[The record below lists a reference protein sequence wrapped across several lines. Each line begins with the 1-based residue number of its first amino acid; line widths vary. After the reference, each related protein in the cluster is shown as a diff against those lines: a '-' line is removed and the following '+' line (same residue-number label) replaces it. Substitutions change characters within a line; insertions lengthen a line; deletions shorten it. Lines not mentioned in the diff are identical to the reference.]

1 MQLGYF
7 MMPLHPPGSDLGK
20 TLQHDLRQVERLD
33 ELGYSEVWVGE
44 HFTAEWENIPAPDL
58 FIAAAL
64 QRTERIVFGTGVSCM
79 PNHSPFVLA
88 HRIAQLDQMAQGRF
102 MWGVGAG
109 SFIGDMEMVG
119 IDRKSGYQRQV
130 TGDAIDLVLKMWD
143 DPEPG
148 LYEQHNWRFNVPTP
162 DLSIG
167 KHVHVKPFQQPH
179 PPIAVAGSSERSETL
194 GIAGA
199 RGWIPMSSSLAAP
212 RLLRSHWG
220 VVEEGAREA
229 GRVADRATWR
239 ISRDVHVAETTEQA
253 REEALHGAMGRDWRE
268 YFLRSVGQSGR
279 FGMMK
284 QDLSLPDSA
293 ITLEYLLDNH
303 WIVGD
308 PETVAQKIRAL
319 YELVGGFGMLLVIA
333 HDWPDPAV
341 WDRSMTLLATE
352 VLPKLADLGV
362 PTLATASA

>member
-1 MQLGYF
+1 
-7 MMPLHPPGSDLGK
+7 
-20 TLQHDLRQVERLD
+20 
-33 ELGYSEVWVGE
+33 
-44 HFTAEWENIPAPDL
+44 
-58 FIAAAL
+58 
-64 QRTERIVFGTGVSCM
+64 
-79 PNHSPFVLA
+79 
-88 HRIAQLDQMAQGRF
+88 
-102 MWGVGAG
+102 
-109 SFIGDMEMVG
+109 
-119 IDRKSGYQRQV
+119 
-130 TGDAIDLVLKMWD
+130 
-143 DPEPG
+143 
-148 LYEQHNWRFNVPTP
+148 
-162 DLSIG
+162 
-167 KHVHVKPFQQPH
+167 
-179 PPIAVAGSSERSETL
+179 
-194 GIAGA
+194 
-199 RGWIPMSSSLAAP
+199 
-212 RLLRSHWG
+212 
-220 VVEEGAREA
+220 
-229 GRVADRATWR
+229 
-239 ISRDVHVAETTEQA
+239 VAETTEQA

-341 WDRSMTLLATE
+341 WDRSTTLLATE